1 MGRGGKQII
10 DNGIDKR
17 ELGYYSTPDF
27 VSQYLTQ
34 EMLKIN
40 PLGEWVLDPAVG
52 KEELLSDFY
61 NSGKKIESFDIVD
74 YGNHQMSDFKQEN
87 FIEFYRKNR
96 ENSKCALKYDYVIA
110 NPPYNCHEVSYIK
123 DNRDWL
129 KRLFDVGAYNMYSM
143 FLSAMIDMAKEGCL
157 IGVVISDSFLTS
169 TYHSKLREKI
179 LRTCSLH
186 QLILCPTNL
195 FWSQKADVRTCIM
208 ILQKGKQ
215 FQRKVKIA
223 NRPQDVISFKNLLA
237 KRDLK
242 EKNID
247 DICLNCG
254 RQFLVD
260 VDSSI
265 IDLFDNNPSLGSLY
279 SCVTCVSTGNDSKYL
294 SSEKRTGFSVPF
306 YKNPASRKF
315 KGGADAYLI
324 DTYMDMHQQDKNF
337 MVRNK
342 SLIGKSGIA
351 CSSMGLPFSA
361 VYLPPKAVTG
371 VNPTIYLPEE
381 DIYWMLSF
389 LNSSLVT
396 YLVRGVLIRSN
407 MVTSGYVSSL
417 PILSFTQLE
426 KKNLNEIANLALGGN
441 IDSRLAVEKVD
452 EIIEQKGIL
461 SKETWNS
468 IHNFCE
474 NLGRTV

>member
-1 MGRGGKQII
+1 
-10 DNGIDKR
+10 
-17 ELGYYSTPDF
+17 
-27 VSQYLTQ
+27 
-34 EMLKIN
+34 MLEIN

-52 KEELLSDFY
+52 REELLKTFY
-61 NSGKKIESFDIVD
+61 EKGKKIDSFDVVD
-74 YGNHQMSDFKQEN
+74 YGDYRMSNFKKQN
-87 FIEFYRKNR
+87 FIEYYRRYR
-96 ENSKCALKYDYVIA
+96 EHLRCVLKYDYMIA

-123 DNRDWL
+123 DNKNWL
-129 KRLFDVGAYNMYSM
+129 KGLFDVGVYNMYSM

-169 TYHSKLREKI
+169 TYHTKLREKI

-195 FWSQKADVRTCIM
+195 FWNQKADVRTCIV

-215 FQRKVKIA
+215 FQGKVKIA
-223 NRPQDVISFKNLLA
+223 SRTKDIVSFENLLNG
-237 KRDLK
+237 RGFK
-242 EKNID
+242 ETDID
-247 DICLNCG
+247 DIFLNCG
-254 RQFLVD
+254 KQFLVD

-265 IDLFDNNPSLGSLY
+265 KELFDNNPSLGSLY
-279 SCVTCVSTGNDSKYL
+279 NCVTCVSTGNDSIYL
-294 SSEKRTGFSVPF
+294 SQKEKVGYSVPF

-315 KGGADAYLI
+315 KGCADAYLI
-324 DTYMDMHQQDKNF
+324 DTYMDVHRQDKNF

-417 PILSFTQLE
+417 PVLSFSQLE
-426 KKNLNEIANLALGGN
+426 KKNLSTIANLALCGN
-441 IDSRLAVEKVD
+441 IDSHLAVKKVD

-461 SKETWNS
+461 SKEIWNT

-474 NLGRTV
+474 NLGQTV